1 MVMLAVREHVK
12 AVAKA
17 IGRSEWAALSDH
29 GERLERLVKEIPL
42 ATWRKVKH
50 AISTNYQRLEAR
62 YGRPTAV
69 AIVSAGIVG
78 TAVPLP
84 GTSIVAVAPLIGLAE
99 LHHRIATADEQ
110 GILGKLRLAE
120 ADVRQTGKQWIE
132 DLGNLVRPRG
142 DEETS

>member
-1 MVMLAVREHVK
+1 MLAACERIK

-17 IGRSEWAALSDH
+17 IGRGEWAALSDR
-29 GERLERLVKEIPL
+29 GERLQRLVAEIPQ
-42 ATWRKVKH
+42 ATWRKVQH
-50 AISTNYQRLEAR
+50 AVSTNYQRLEAR

-99 LHHRIATADEQ
+99 LHHRIAAADEQ

-120 ADVRQTGKQWIE
+120 ADIEKMGKQWIE

-142 DEETS
+142 DEENS